1 MAAATLPSLPMLPK
15 VPVAFGFDTL
25 SVGLI
30 LESLQD
36 QSWSCYFSKLRQGQV
51 NSPYDLHGHTQLPG
65 DHLGHLGVHPLTHLD
80 PTVGNGYASVV
91 VVDGYVH
98 RVPEEKESCKSIF
111 LSRVL
116 VPGAKL
122 IVRIL
127 KWHQR
132 NPSLPPQVP
141 LVEVLHVPLP
151 QLKLGRVFQPG
162 QHLLQGGVIHLKKS
176 LHYKTGEINC

>member
-30 LESLQD
+30 LGQVQC
-36 QSWSCYFSKLRQGQV
+36 QSWSAHFPTS
-51 NSPYDLHGHTQLPG
+51 NSPYDIHGHTQLPG

-98 RVPEEKESCKSIF
+98 CVPEEKEVELYVALF
-111 LSRVL
+111 LLKFHL
-116 VPGAKL
+116 VP
-122 IVRIL
+122 
-127 KWHQR
+127 
-132 NPSLPPQVP
+132 N
-141 LVEVLHVPLP
+141 
-151 QLKLGRVFQPG
+151 
-162 QHLLQGGVIHLKKS
+162 
-176 LHYKTGEINC
+176 